1 MKQIF
6 IFCGI
11 AAFAFSCSKG
21 DSDGSTDPTTPPG
34 TDITL
39 PLTVQVTSGS
49 YSASDGLENVPVTL
63 NEGDAIGLYILRDG
77 NPDATAVKLTLGSDG
92 TWSASEELEHTE
104 GNRYFACYPWQEQ
117 PGGAIHA
124 DAENDEAFFAE
135 MISEWVPA
143 ADQSTPEKF
152 AAAALMTAT
161 GKTIATDESATL
173 VLQFTPRTALVG
185 ITFPQTVY
193 KFTNTPSIPDY
204 TVPASNIVFDGFTPS
219 ILDNEVYLY
228 QVNPNSDSEIKGS
241 YGDGETW
248 TFAGADSEAGRLTL
262 HAVGSGDTE
271 KQHTLQVGDFFL
283 ADGNLLSK
291 DTEAATVA
299 AAPVVGIVYQIDP
312 NRISDAEKEALG
324 GKVHGQVISSQML
337 ISSTQNPLKWC
348 TYGGQGDRDES
359 SIGLKPIP
367 DLNSDHATN
376 VKLADA
382 AIDGYYYTT
391 QILTQRADDLE
402 KFYPLFC
409 EIQNFATLAGGPVSG
424 INATGWYLPAIG
436 QWFDVIRGL
445 GGYDMAVDSPDLSPF
460 ILDGIEYVDTF
471 YWTYKDDVD
480 IVPSLNKAME
490 KVAAERKYNYM
501 INQTNTFWTSSLMSN
516 TAAHT
521 FSFNSKEVPPYT
533 PDYWCLNVLTGPKH
547 LHYYTRAML
556 CF

>member
-63 NEGDAIGLYILRDG
+63 NEGDAIGLYILRNG

-117 PGGAIHA
+117 PSGAIHA
-124 DAENDEAFFAE
+124 D
-135 MISEWVPA
+135 
-143 ADQSTPEKF
+143 
-152 AAAALMTAT
+152 
-161 GKTIATDESATL
+161 
-173 VLQFTPRTALVG
+173 
-185 ITFPQTVY
+185 
-193 KFTNTPSIPDY
+193 
-204 TVPASNIVFDGFTPS
+204 
-219 ILDNEVYLY
+219 
-228 QVNPNSDSEIKGS
+228 
-241 YGDGETW
+241 
-248 TFAGADSEAGRLTL
+248 
-262 HAVGSGDTE
+262 
-271 KQHTLQVGDFFL
+271 
-283 ADGNLLSK
+283 
-291 DTEAATVA
+291 AATVA

-337 ISSTQNPLKWC
+337 IPRTQNSSKWC
-348 TYGGQGDRDES
+348 TYGGQGNRDES

-391 QILTQRADDLE
+391 QIL
-402 KFYPLFC
+402 
-409 EIQNFATLAGGPVSG
+409 
-424 INATGWYLPAIG
+424 
-436 QWFDVIRGL
+436 
-445 GGYDMAVDSPDLSPF
+445 SPDPA
-460 ILDGIEYVDTF
+460 
-471 YWTYKDDVD
+471 
-480 IVPSLNKAME
+480 P
-490 KVAAERKYNYM
+490 
-501 INQTNTFWTSSLMSN
+501 
-516 TAAHT
+516 
-521 FSFNSKEVPPYT
+521 
-533 PDYWCLNVLTGPKH
+533 
-547 LHYYTRAML
+547 
-556 CF
+556 